1 MDEKEITTEEV
12 VVDAPETVANPVSEV
27 ADGAPVLDVVT
38 PEEAA
43 GTALKPA
50 GRFVRGATDTRSR
63 NPRAKKFSAPR
74 ERVKPEFDQ
83 KIIDI
88 RRVARVVAGGRRFS
102 FSVSMIVGNR
112 KGQVGVGLGKG
123 SDTQLAI
130 DKAMRDAKKH
140 LIKIPFTK
148 TFSIPHDVEAKYSS
162 ARVMIMPAKGKG
174 LVAGGPVRTV
184 LELAGVKD
192 VGAKIFSG
200 SKNRLNNA
208 QAAIKALSQLKTKKV
223 TTPAVTAVNPATN

>member
-1 MDEKEITTEEV
+1 MDENEIKTEEV
-12 VVDAPETVANPVSEV
+12 VVDTATEIAPI
-27 ADGAPVLDVVT
+27 LDTVT
-38 PEEAA
+38 PEEVA
-43 GTALKPA
+43 GTAVKTV
-50 GRFVRGATDTRSR
+50 GRFVRGGDRAK
-63 NPRAKKFSAPR
+63 NPRNKKFNQPR

-148 TFSIPHDVEAKYSS
+148 TFSIPHEVSAKYSS

-174 LVAGGPVRTV
+174 MVAGGPVRTI

-192 VGAKIFSG
+192 VSAKIVSG

-208 QAAIKALSQLKTKKV
+208 QAAVKALSQLKARKA
-223 TTPAVTAVNPATN
+223 PVTAVTN

>member
-1 MDEKEITTEEV
+1 MDEQKIITEDV
-12 VVDAPETVANPVSEV
+12 VVEPTRTSAEIVEV
-27 ADGAPVLDVVT
+27 ITPTHDTIT

-43 GTALKPA
+43 GTVVKVA
-50 GRFVRGATDTRSR
+50 GRFVRSADPRAR
-63 NPRAKKFSAPR
+63 NPRAKKFNQPR

-208 QAAIKALSQLKTKKV
+208 QAAIKALSQLKAKKV
-223 TTPAVTAVNPATN
+223 LAPIITITN

>member
-1 MDEKEITTEEV
+1 MDENKITTESV
-12 VVDAPETVANPVSEV
+12 VETVAPVATE
-27 ADGAPVLDVVT
+27 GAPVMETVT

-43 GTALKPA
+43 GTAEKPA
-50 GRFVRGATDTRSR
+50 SRFARSTDTRSR

-208 QAAIKALSQLKTKKV
+208 QAAIKALSQLKAKKLPVSSAV
-223 TTPAVTAVNPATN
+223 TTATK

>member
-1 MDEKEITTEEV
+1 MDEKELTTEEIITEPTEVSPDV
-12 VVDAPETVANPVSEV
+12 VPDLTEKAPI
-27 ADGAPVLDVVT
+27 LDVIT

-43 GTALKPA
+43 GTATKT
-50 GRFVRGATDTRSR
+50 GRFVRGGADTRSR
-63 NPRAKKFSAPR
+63 NPRAKKFNQPR

-140 LIKIPFTK
+140 LIKVPFTK

-162 ARVMIMPAKGKG
+162 ARVMIMPARGKG

-184 LELAGVKD
+184 LELAGIKD
-192 VGAKIFSG
+192 VGAKIISG

-208 QAAIKALSQLKTKKV
+208 QAAIKALGMLKPVKV
-223 TTPAVTAVNPATN
+223 SPIVTAQSAE

>member
-1 MDEKEITTEEV
+1 MDENEIKTEEV
-12 VVDAPETVANPVSEV
+12 VVDAAAEV
-27 ADGAPVLDVVT
+27 APVLDTVT

-43 GTALKPA
+43 GTAVKTV
-50 GRFVRGATDTRSR
+50 GRFVRGGDRAK
-63 NPRAKKFSAPR
+63 NPRNKKFNQPR

-148 TFSIPHDVEAKYSS
+148 TFSIPHEVSAKYSS

-174 LVAGGPVRTV
+174 MVAGGPVRTI

-192 VGAKIFSG
+192 VSAKIVSG

-208 QAAIKALSQLKTKKV
+208 QAAVKALSQLKARKA
-223 TTPAVTAVNPATN
+223 PVTAVTN